1 MSRCMRTTLTLDDD
15 VAAKLEQLRHKQDT
29 SLKAVV
35 NEALRLGLREI
46 EARPKGRKP
55 FRTHVVKGSKQ
66 LLPSID
72 NIAEVLALIEGNA
85 FK

>member
-15 VAAKLEQLRHKQDT
+15 VAAKLEQLRHKKDT

-55 FRTHVVKGSKQ
+55 FRTEPIKGVRP
-66 LLPSID
+66 LLPSFD
-72 NIAEVLALIEGNA
+72 NIAEVLTVIEGDV